1 MNKMILA
8 LATLSTIAFS
18 VPALAGDYDAGER
31 AAFNQTQRSEP
42 TLKLYAP
49 TVVEGRNATVAP
61 AAKPRVESY
70 ITQQIELNARGDR

>member
-31 AAFNQTQRSEP
+31 AAFAQTQRNEPALKLHVP
-42 TLKLYAP
+42 TLI
-49 TVVEGRNATVAP
+49 EGRNATFAP
-61 AAKPRVESY
+61 TVKLKSDAY
-70 ITQQIELNARGDR
+70 INQQIELDARSER

>member
-8 LATLSTIAFS
+8 LATLSTIALS

-31 AAFNQTQRSEP
+31 AAFAQTQRSEP

-49 TVVEGRNATVAP
+49 TVVEGRNATVTP
-61 AAKPRVESY
+61 TAKPKVESY
-70 ITQQIELNARGDR
+70 ITQQIELNQRADR